1 MKLGDG
7 HISCMRR
14 SDRET
19 AVQKGQEVVLTVLD
33 FQACIDLLAKSFA
46 PKDLDRGGTRAAC
59 AVDGLILM
67 GRH

>member
-1 MKLGDG
+1 M
-7 HISCMRR
+7 
-14 SDRET
+14 
-19 AVQKGQEVVLTVLD
+19 LTVLD